1 MSDLSDL
8 VSLSREAGSRVDYVQ
23 AGGGNTSVKLDDGY
37 MAIKASGY
45 LLKEMT
51 ESYGFVAVDGVL
63 LSKYFEQGRFEQ
75 PQSAKDPQ
83 VMLERNRLE
92 QDVPEQTLCEH
103 PQSEQTQSEQTQP
116 LQKDLNKESM
126 DIAIASIKPIGGEAF
141 ARPSVEIGF
150 HSILQKFVLHLHP
163 VYAAVL
169 LCSSGGME
177 KFYGILEAEGIG
189 CVMVPYIMPGYELT
203 AMIRDGAAEYERRT
217 GEKPKVIL
225 MKNHGVITTAQTAGE
240 ALALMHAVN
249 NAVIRA
255 LSLPAFVGEFMPV
268 QDAQAEK
275 EQDAKPPLGNSQG
288 GKTPVDNSQDA
299 TPPRLYSLR
308 ECADGYE
315 CAQFPEAL
323 RNPDIATACGRSALY
338 PDQLVYIYDEVGLN
352 EEDGKKITIGD
363 RILYRSGEK
372 EAAAMH
378 ETLLGVAYVH
388 GCIASMGLDPEL
400 LSDGECAQILGWDS
414 EKYRRSLMK

>member
-1 MSDLSDL
+1 MSDLSDF
-8 VSLSREAGSRVDYVQ
+8 VALSREAGSRVDYVQ

-51 ESYGFVAVDGVL
+51 ENYGFVAVDGVL
-63 LSKYFEQGRFEQ
+63 LKKYFEQGRLEQARNVKDPRVPFEQ
-75 PQSAKDPQ
+75 
-83 VMLERNRLE
+83 NRLE
-92 QDVPEQTLCEH
+92 QNV
-103 PQSEQTQSEQTQP
+103 SEQA
-116 LQKDLNKESM
+116 DLNKESM
-126 DIAIASIKPIGGEAF
+126 DIAIASIKPIGDEAR

-189 CVMVPYIMPGYELT
+189 CVMVPYIMPGYDLT
-203 AMIRDGAAEYERRT
+203 VMIRDEAAEYEKLT
-217 GEKPKVIL
+217 GAKPKVIL

-255 LSLPAFVGEFMPV
+255 LSLPAFIGEFLPV
-268 QDAQAEK
+268 ADS
-275 EQDAKPPLGNSQG
+275 PTGNSQG
-288 GKTPVDNSQDA
+288 VNSLDVNSQSAKPQD
-299 TPPRLYSLR
+299 TKPPCVYSLR

-315 CAQFPEAL
+315 CAQFPEVL
-323 RNPDIATACGRSALY
+323 RNPDIAMACGYSALY
-338 PDQLVYIYDEVGLN
+338 PDQLVYIYNEVGLS
-352 EEDGKKITIGD
+352 EGDGKKITIGD

-378 ETLLGVAYVH
+378 ETLLGVAYVY
-388 GCIASMGLDPEL
+388 GCIAAAGLEPEL
-400 LSDGECAQILGWDS
+400 LSDGECAQIRGWDS
-414 EKYRRSLMK
+414 EKYRRNLIK